1 MDAKSLS
8 ADPQLLLGELLALRQ
23 AVYQEGLDM
32 FRRWLPEIE
41 RPSFRYSA
49 LNLAFYLALR
59 RRDIRPYQRALR
71 PWGLSS
77 LGRSEAGAIANLD
90 AVIASLSCICGRQ
103 DEVGIKHP
111 PTRNFYHGEWS
122 LTRQT
127 KAVFGPAPQRRAVRI
142 MVTFSSECASNYDLV
157 KRLLLSGMDVA
168 RINCAHDHKEVWQA
182 MAANVRQAEQETGRT
197 CKIFME
203 IAGPKP
209 RIDKILLHG
218 AQAKVSPGSRLF
230 LTKGDFN
237 LEEAVDMVVS
247 CTIPEILRDLAIA
260 DIINIDDGQI
270 VAEVERIRPEGAIVR
285 ILSTA
290 KEQAVGIKP
299 GKGLNFPGKHL
310 TLSPIT
316 DKDKADLDVIVPLAD
331 AVGYSFVKSAADIRL
346 LQDELTQRLGRN
358 LQTLPLMAKIET
370 DEAVGNLAEII
381 VQAAAKQPFAVMIA
395 RGDLAVE
402 VGYKRLAELQE
413 EILWICEAAHV
424 PVIWATQV
432 LENLVKHGTPSR
444 AEITDAAMAERAE
457 CVMLNKGPFIVE
469 AVAMLD
475 DILTRM
481 DAHQHKKSPQLRA
494 LSIAGKRD

>member
-1 MDAKSLS
+1 MDAKALT
-8 ADPQLLLGELLALRQ
+8 DPQRLLDELLTLRQ
-23 AVYQEGLDM
+23 VVYQEGLET
-32 FRRWLPEIE
+32 FRRWLPVIK
-41 RPSFRYSA
+41 RASFRYSA

-59 RRDIRPYQRALR
+59 RRDIRPFQRALK

-103 DEVGIKHP
+103 QEVGIKHP
-111 PTRNFYHGEWS
+111 PVRSFYHGEWS

-127 KAVFGPAPQRRAVRI
+127 KAVLGPQPKHRTVRI
-142 MVTFSSECASNYDLV
+142 MVTLSTECSSDYELV
-157 KRLLLSGMDVA
+157 KRLLASGMDVA

-182 MAANVRQAEQETGRT
+182 MAANIRQAEQETGLS

-209 RIDKILLHG
+209 RIDKIMLYG
-218 AQAKVSPGSRLF
+218 SDARVAAGSRLF
-230 LTKGDFN
+230 FTIGDFN
-237 LEEAVDMVVS
+237 IDEAVDLIVS
-247 CTIPEILRDLAIA
+247 CTMPEILVNLAVK
-260 DIINIDDGQI
+260 DIINIDDGQV
-270 VAEVERIRPEGAIVR
+270 VAEVERIRPEGVLVR
-285 ILSTA
+285 VTATA
-290 KEQAVGIKP
+290 KERAVGIKP

-310 TLSPIT
+310 DLSPLT
-316 DKDKADLDVIVPLAD
+316 DKDRDDLACIVQLAD
-331 AVGYSFVKSAADIRL
+331 AVGYSFVKSADDVRL
-346 LQDELTQRLGRN
+346 LQLELTSIPGQN
-358 LQTLPLMAKIET
+358 LHTLPLMAKIET
-370 DEAVGNLAEII
+370 DEAIKNLPEII
-381 VQAAAKQPFAVMIA
+381 VQAAAIQPFAVMIA

-402 VGYKRLAELQE
+402 VGYRRLAELQE

-469 AVAMLD
+469 AVSMLD

-494 LSIAGKRD
+494 LSIAGRKD